1 MGIIWII
8 SIQLFPLFL
17 DVRIQIWNGITIS
30 QMPAF
35 VKNGEWNF
43 DTMELLRLQQDNF
56 NLTEK
61 IGRATAYCNVQK
73 CDKKMKQY
81 V

>member
-1 MGIIWII
+1 MV
-8 SIQLFPLFL
+8 SIQLFPIFL
-17 DVRIQIWNGITIS
+17 DTGIQIWNGITMS

-35 VKNGEWNF
+35 VKNGEWNS

-61 IGRATAYCNVQK
+61 IN
-73 CDKKMKQY
+73 D
-81 V
+81 